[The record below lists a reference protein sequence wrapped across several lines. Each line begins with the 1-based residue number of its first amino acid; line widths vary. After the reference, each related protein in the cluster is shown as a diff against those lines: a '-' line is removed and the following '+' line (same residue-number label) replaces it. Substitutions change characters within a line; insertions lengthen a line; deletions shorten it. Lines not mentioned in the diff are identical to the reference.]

1 MLSFQYCQPSR
12 LDTSRLTNPGIKEE
26 PGHTESSSSEDV
38 PIILAYVATR
48 KRNTWQKKKKKKSA
62 LHHHL
67 LMIHGMLH
75 VSPSSSFRVH
85 FYPWICLIPRAYM
98 MQPHSP
104 LLSAGLC
111 CEAKL
116 ASTESC
122 ITLSPVQDS
131 IKDNQMRSSQ
141 LAPCLDNVLREHFQ
155 KGRTKYK
162 HGETTTHV
170 LLLFCYIHCVLLT
183 KASNPREREGR
194 GGQQK
199 ARIHNS
205 WLLLLAIVQ

>member
-1 MLSFQYCQPSR
+1 MYPLSQHMQPLEKGTHGRRRRRKKICSA
-12 LDTSRLTNPGIKEE
+12 
-26 PGHTESSSSEDV
+26 SSSSDDTWDATCITIVIISCTLLSLDLFNSPCIYDV
-38 PIILAYVATR
+38 ASL
-48 KRNTWQKKKKKKSA
+48 
-62 LHHHL
+62 
-67 LMIHGMLH
+67 
-75 VSPSSSFRVH
+75 
-85 FYPWICLIPRAYM
+85 
-98 MQPHSP
+98 SP

-205 WLLLLAIVQ
+205 WLLLVAIVQ